1 MASIL
6 VLYKTPTDPAA
17 FDRYY
22 LETHVPI
29 AKKLPGLR
37 KYEISKG
44 AVLTPGGP
52 SRNVHLIANL
62 VFDDL
67 AAIQRAFS
75 SPEGQAAGADVEK
88 FSTGGTEILLF
99 DSLEV

>member
-6 VLYKTPTDPAA
+6 VLYKTPVDAAA

-22 LETHVPI
+22 IETHVPI

-44 AVLTPGGP
+44 AVVTPAGP
-52 SRNVHLIANL
+52 SGVHLVANL

-67 AAIQRAFS
+67 ASIQNAFA
-75 SPEGQAAGADVEK
+75 SPVGQAAGADVQN
-88 FSTGGTEILLF
+88 FSTGGTDILIY
-99 DSLEV
+99 DSREV

>member
-6 VLYKTPTDPAA
+6 VLYKTPKDPAA

-22 LETHVPI
+22 VETHIPI
-29 AKKLPGLR
+29 AERLPGLQ

-44 AVLTPGGP
+44 KVVTPAGP
-52 SRNVHLIANL
+52 SGVHLVANL

-67 AAIQRAFS
+67 ASIQQAFA
-75 SPEGQAAGADVEK
+75 SPEGQDAGADVQK
-88 FSTGGTEILLF
+88 FSTGGTDILIF
-99 DSLEV
+99 DSREV

>member
-6 VLYKTPTDPAA
+6 VLYKTPADAAA
-17 FDRYY
+17 FDKYY
-22 LETHVPI
+22 IETHVPI
-29 AKKLPGLR
+29 AKKIPGLR

-44 AVLTPGGP
+44 AVVTPAGP
-52 SRNVHLIANL
+52 SGVHLVANL

-67 AAIQRAFS
+67 ASIERARA

-88 FSTGGTEILLF
+88 FSTGGTDILIF
-99 DSLEV
+99 DSQEV